1 MGIPSFYRHLV
12 KTNPSLI
19 RQKNDVKP
27 AVLALDLNCAIY
39 HCLSK
44 LQKKRPYEPAS
55 KADFEDALIKMTIQ
69 YIVKLRDH
77 VQPTNVLYVAVDG
90 VVPMA
95 KIRQQRMRRFKSVWL
110 AAEENKIKGSGATV
124 GWDRNA
130 ITPGTEFMDKLTKRL
145 EDWGRV
151 QLGLETIISGVH
163 ETGEG
168 EQKIMSY
175 LRKVFP
181 ASSGGE
187 IIVYG
192 LDADLIVL
200 CLWHLREYGW
210 SFKLLREEVE
220 MTGGVK
226 VNDKGEETLLYFDI
240 NQLAI
245 VLKDRWTGVD
255 LRDYVGAMSFLGN
268 DFVPHGLT
276 LCIREDGID
285 RVLEILQ
292 RVGRPLVVFVDGC
305 WVYDKDVLMAVV
317 KEIAAKESKWVL
329 EGLGK
334 KLKMSSRGYPPR
346 PGQAEPSEVEKA
358 MNALNLLPLTW
369 KVEHAL
375 AGRSEEKGW
384 YLLDGWSSAYYEKFL
399 WSAPVERA
407 VEEWLKAVHWI
418 LDYYTGSKPVDM
430 LWYYPWYLPPL
441 FTDVLKYGLTAAT
454 ATAAAATV
462 TARCVQNIINPIIPI
477 AQLIMVL
484 PVESYALLPT
494 GKRGL
499 PFKRP
504 EYYPKQW
511 TFFSAGRRMLWEC
524 EPMIPM
530 LPYSVIAKFCDVYN

>member
-1 MGIPSFYRHLV
+1 MGIPAFYRHLV
-12 KTNPSLI
+12 KNNPSLI
-19 RQKNDVKP
+19 RQKPDGKP

-44 LQKKRPYEPAS
+44 LQKKTPFEPN
-55 KADFEDALIKMTIQ
+55 KRIEFEDALIKMVIQ

-77 VQPTNVLYVAVDG
+77 VQPTNLLYVAVDG

-110 AAEENKIKGSGATV
+110 TSEENKIKGSEKAS
-124 GWDRNA
+124 WDRNS
-130 ITPGTEFMDKLTKRL
+130 ITPGTEFMDNLTRRL
-145 EDWGRV
+145 EEWGRA
-151 QLGLETIISGVH
+151 QIGLKTVISGVH
-163 ETGEG
+163 ESGEG
-168 EQKIMSY
+168 EQKIMAY
-175 LRKVFP
+175 LRKVP
-181 ASSGGE
+181 AFNGE
-187 IIVYG
+187 VIVYG

-226 VNDKGEETLLYFDI
+226 INDKGEETLLYFDI
-240 NQLAI
+240 NQLA
-245 VLKDRWTGVD
+245 VLLKERWTGVD

-285 RVLEILQ
+285 RIMEILM
-292 RVGRPLVVFVDGC
+292 RIGAPLVVFVDGA
-305 WVYDKDVLMAVV
+305 WIYDKDVLMALV
-317 KEIAAKESKWVL
+317 KEVAAKEPKWVL

-334 KLKMSSRGYPPR
+334 KLKMSARGYPPR
-346 PGQAEPSEVEKA
+346 PGQAEPSEVEKGL
-358 MNALNLLPLTW
+358 NALNLLPLTW

-384 YLLDGWSSAYYEKFL
+384 YLHDDWSSTYYEKFL
-399 WSAPVERA
+399 WSAQVESV

-441 FTDVLKYGLTAAT
+441 FADVLKHGGKSIRSAD
-454 ATAAAATV
+454 
-462 TARCVQNIINPIIPI
+462 VQNTDNPIIPI

-484 PVESYALLPT
+484 PIESYALLPT
-494 GKRGL
+494 DKRGL
-499 PFKRP
+499 PFKSP
-504 EYYPKQW
+504 EYYPKVW
-511 TFFSAGRRMLWEC
+511 AFFSAGRRMLWEC

-530 LPYSVIAKFCDVYN
+530 LPYSVIATFMGIF